1 MPFIFRYKEFVIR
14 FWYSFEERPRHV
26 HAISDDANVKIWLQ
40 PEISIASVKGHINES
55 MLNELLQE
63 VKKNEQLCIDA
74 WDRYL
79 GQ

>member
-14 FWYSFEERPRHV
+14 FWYSFEERRRHV
-26 HAISDDANVKIWLQ
+26 HAISDDANVKIWLE
-40 PEISIASVKGHINES
+40 PEISVASIKGHINES

-74 WDRYL
+74 GDQYL
-79 GQ
+79 GK